1 MSPILTIRDAGRP
14 MKRQAIAL
22 AYFRGQSHA
31 EIADTLAVPI
41 GTVKSWMRRA
51 LSFLK
56 EQLEGANLPTQR
68 GDTGSALDIADIRAD
83 VPVRKCEHGLSKS
96 S

>member
-1 MSPILTIRDAGRP
+1 
-14 MKRQAIAL
+14 
-22 AYFRGQSHA
+22 
-31 EIADTLAVPI
+31 
-41 GTVKSWMRRA
+41 MRRA